1 MSRGI
6 ADRCNCFQ
14 ARCGGSLPSDAFHPP
29 GRGADMEII
38 RNLTRRKLRNTLT
51 ISGIVIGVLALVT
64 MGAMAEKF
72 NALIDGGVAYFGGN
86 IQVGAAG
93 SSAFG
98 GGSVLTLSTVSQVGQ
113 INGGAAGFPEIQV
126 DAKPGQGSGFSFGLP
141 DYITAYDPRANDYS
155 TVKTTFAQGRD
166 VTTSG
171 EVVLG
176 SDFAT
181 EFKKKAGD
189 TIALPIRP
197 PDAKA
202 DFVNHSFSV
211 VGVLN
216 KTQTGPDTGAFINLK
231 DAQMLLQDSLP
242 SAIRDRIDTTT
253 LITGMTVYGKPGV
266 NLDNLSDAI
275 NNQVTGVKAT
285 KPSTIVNSFKSGGAM
300 FTAVL
305 TGAALLALIV
315 GGLSVI
321 NTMLMAVTERVR
333 EIGLKK
339 AVGARIGHIMREYV
353 LEAVVIGAIGGTIGL
368 LLGWGVTSLVNAAT
382 ASANL
387 TLFLVTWRLV
397 IIAILFSVG
406 LGAAAGII
414 PAFRASRMDP
424 VQALRAA

>member
-1 MSRGI
+1 
-6 ADRCNCFQ
+6 
-14 ARCGGSLPSDAFHPP
+14 
-29 GRGADMEII
+29 MEII

-72 NALIDGGVAYFGGN
+72 NALLDGGVAYFGGN
-86 IQVGAAG
+86 IQVAAAG
-93 SSAFG
+93 SGAFG
-98 GGSVLTLSTVSQVGQ
+98 GGSLLPVSTVSQVERV
-113 INGGAAGFPEIQV
+113 NGVAAVFPAIQV
-126 DAKPGQGSGFSFGLP
+126 EAKPGQASGFSFGLP

-155 TVKTTFAQGRD
+155 TVKTTLVQGRD
-166 VTTSG
+166 VASSG

-176 SDFAT
+176 SDFAH

-189 TIALPIRP
+189 TIDLPVRP
-197 PDAKA
+197 PDAQP
-202 DFVNHSFSV
+202 DFVNHSFAV
-211 VGVLN
+211 VGVLA

-231 DAQMLLQDSLP
+231 DAQMLLKDSLP
-242 SAIRDRIDTTT
+242 SAVRDRIDTSG
-253 LITGMTVYGKPGV
+253 LITQMTVYGNKGT
-266 NLDNLSDAI
+266 NLDNLADTI
-275 NNQVTGVKAT
+275 NNQVSGVKAT
-285 KPSTIVNSFKSGGAM
+285 KPSTIVNSFKQGSAI
-300 FTAVL
+300 FTAIT

-339 AVGARIGHIMREYV
+339 AVGARIGHIMREYL
-353 LEAVVIGAIGGTIGL
+353 LEAVVIGAIGGAIGL
-368 LLGWGVTSLVNAAT
+368 VLGWGVTSLVNAAT
-382 ASANL
+382 ASSNL
-387 TLFLVTWRLV
+387 TLFLLSWRLV
-397 IIAILFSVG
+397 IVAILFSVG